1 MKQEHSS
8 EQKRFLVLDGSSL
21 IFRAFYAL
29 PPDLSDSHGQ
39 PTGAIFGFSNMLT
52 KLIAEQQPDLMALAF
67 DKSRH
72 TFRTE
77 RYADYKGTRDKTPE
91 ELLSQFPL
99 LREFAANMGI
109 PFLEKDTYE
118 ADDIIGTL
126 ATQAAAEGYD
136 VRVVTGDRDALQLV
150 RPNLRVLLTKKGISE
165 LKDYDTAAFE
175 EEYGFEPLKLI
186 DLKGLMGDTSDNIPG
201 IPGVGPK
208 TASKLLLAYGS
219 VENVLAHVEDV
230 SGKKLKERLMEY
242 ADQARLSKELATIEL
257 HVPEIE
263 FVEADYRIQPDMEKM
278 QAFCDA
284 HELRAVWRNFERL
297 YGPAELALDL
307 GDTGDAAA
315 QDLSYDLWDETAVK
329 AAAEAPY
336 LAVSGIFEGLAPFVS
351 IEGLA
356 VVAGPDAEKAGFVR
370 KDSAAFSALL
380 NLLESKKQ
388 AAVFGL
394 KRYDQAGLKAQQ
406 AFFDIE
412 LAAYLLEPERSKYAL
427 PELSQ
432 KYLQEMAPE
441 SFADERSRAVWE
453 AKTISRL
460 YPLLGAKLEEE
471 ELTHLMDTVELPLVE
486 VLAAMEQNGVYV
498 NRTHLAEKT
507 EEVADRLQTIE
518 QSIYEMAGHTFN
530 LNSPKQLGTVLFEEL
545 DLPVCKK
552 TKTGYSTNAEVLES
566 LRLEHPIVEQIL
578 AYRLWSKLKSTYL
591 DGITG
596 LIRTDTGRVHTSFNQ
611 TVTAT
616 GRLSSSDPNL
626 QNIPVRTEE
635 GRMIRA
641 LFEPGEGYDYLLS
654 ADYSQIELRLLAHM
668 SGDANFIDAFK
679 RGQDIHARTAAEV
692 FGIPLEE
699 VTPELRRHAKAVNF
713 GIVYGISDFGLARNL
728 HISRKEAGDYIS
740 RYFERYPGVRA
751 FMDKVVAEAH
761 ETGYV
766 TTMFGRRRE
775 LPAIKSRNFNQR
787 MLAERMAMNTPIQG
801 TAADVIKLAMIA
813 AYHRLKEA
821 GVKSRILLQV
831 HDELVL
837 EVVESELDVVQAILR
852 ESMEHVVELSVP
864 LSIDIHWGRNWAEA
878 K

>member
-1 MKQEHSS
+1 MKQEQNGK
-8 EQKRFLVLDGSSL
+8 QKRFLVLDGSSL

-29 PPDLSDSHGQ
+29 PGLSDSHGQ

-52 KLIAEQQPDLMALAF
+52 KLMAEQQPNLMVLAF

-109 PFLEKDTYE
+109 PFLEKDNYE

-126 ATQAAAEGYD
+126 ATQAAAKGYD
-136 VRVVTGDRDALQLV
+136 GRVITGDRDALQLV

-165 LKDYDTAAFE
+165 IKDYDTAAFE

-201 IPGVGPK
+201 VPGVGPK

-219 VENVLAHVEDV
+219 VENVLAHVGEV
-230 SGKKLKERLMEY
+230 SGKKLKENLQTY

-257 HVPEIE
+257 HVPDLAFAEE
-263 FVEADYRIQPDMEKM
+263 DYRIPPDMEKM
-278 QAFCDA
+278 QAFCDD

-307 GDTGDAAA
+307 DGGENGAAA
-315 QDLSYDLWDETAVK
+315 QDLSYDLWDEEAVK
-329 AAAEAPY
+329 TAAKAPY
-336 LAVSGIFEGLAPFVS
+336 LAVSGIFSGLAPFVS
-351 IEGLA
+351 LEGLA
-356 VVAGPDAEKAGFVR
+356 VVAGPDAEKAGFVAR
-370 KDSAAFSALL
+370 DSAAFPALL
-380 NLLESKKQ
+380 QLLESDQQ
-388 AAVFGL
+388 AVVFGL
-394 KRYDQAGLKAQQ
+394 KRYDQAGLRGQK
-406 AFFDIE
+406 AFFDVE

-427 PELSQ
+427 SELSQ
-432 KYLQEMAPE
+432 KYLQEAAPE
-441 SFADERSRAVWE
+441 SFDDEKAQAVWE
-453 AKTISRL
+453 AKAISRL

-471 ELTHLMDTVELPLVE
+471 KLTHLMDTIELPLVE

-498 NRTHLAEKT
+498 NRAHLAEKT
-507 EEVADRLQTIE
+507 EEVADRLQKIE
-518 QSIYEMAGHTFN
+518 AAIYEMAGHDFN
-530 LNSPKQLGTVLFEEL
+530 LNSPKQLGVVLFEEL
-545 DLPVCKK
+545 GLPVRKK

-566 LRLEHPIVEQIL
+566 LRLEHPIIEQIL

-591 DGITG
+591 DGIAG
-596 LIRTDTGRVHTSFNQ
+596 LIRTDTGRIHASFNQ

-668 SGDANFIDAFK
+668 SGDENFIDAFK

-692 FGIPLEE
+692 FGIPLDE
-699 VTPELRRHAKAVNF
+699 VTPELRRHAKAGNF

-813 AYHRLKEA
+813 AYRKLREA

-837 EVVESELDVVQAILR
+837 EVKESEIETVQAILH
-852 ESMEHVVELSVP
+852 EAMEHVVSLSVP
-864 LSIDIHWGRNWAEA
+864 LSIDVHWGRNWAEA

>member
-109 PFLEKDTYE
+109 PFLEKDNYE

-380 NLLESKKQ
+380 NLLESEKQ

-545 DLPVCKK
+545 DLPVRKK

-641 LFEPGEGYDYLLS
+641 LFEPGKGYDYLLS

>member
-109 PFLEKDTYE
+109 PFLEKDNYE

-208 TASKLLLAYGS
+208 TASKLLLTYGS
-219 VENVLAHVEDV
+219 VENVLAHVEEV
-230 SGKKLKERLMEY
+230 SGKKLKERLTEY

-315 QDLSYDLWDETAVK
+315 QDLSYDLWDEAAIK

-336 LAVSGIFEGLAPFVS
+336 LAVSGIFSGLAPFAS
-351 IEGLA
+351 LEGLA
-356 VVAGPDAEKAGFVR
+356 VVAGPDAEKAGFVP
-370 KDSAAFSALL
+370 KDSAAFPALL
-380 NLLESKKQ
+380 NLLESAQQ

-394 KRYDQAGLKAQQ
+394 KRYDQAGVRGQND
-406 AFFDIE
+406 FFDIE

-441 SFADERSRAVWE
+441 SFADERSQAVWE

-460 YPLLGAKLEEE
+460 YPLLGAKLEQE

-498 NRTHLAEKT
+498 NRAHLAEKT

-545 DLPVCKK
+545 DLPVRKK

-668 SGDANFIDAFK
+668 SGDENFIDAFK

-713 GIVYGISDFGLARNL
+713 GIVYGISEFSLADD
-728 HISRKEAGDYIS
+728 IGVTRKEARQYIDN
-740 RYFERYPGVRA
+740 YLAHYAGVRTYMHDIVEQA
-751 FMDKVVAEAH
+751 KQD
-761 ETGYV
+761 GYV
-766 TTMFGRRRE
+766 TTLFGRRRE
-775 LPAIKSRNFNQR
+775 LPELKSSNFNIR
-787 MLAERMAMNTPIQG
+787 SFGERVALNTPIQG
-801 TAADVIKLAMIA
+801 TAADIIKLAMLRVDA
-813 AYHRLKEA
+813 ALKKQKLKARL
-821 GVKSRILLQV
+821 VLQV
-831 HDELVL
+831 HDELI
-837 EVVESELDVVQAILR
+837 VECPVKEAEQVKKIVTAEMENVVQLR
-852 ESMEHVVELSVP
+852 VP
-864 LSIDIHWGRNWAEA
+864 LLAEA
-878 K
+878 KVGASWYEAK

>member
-1 MKQEHSS
+1 MKQEQNGK
-8 EQKRFLVLDGSSL
+8 QKRFLVLDGSSL

-29 PPDLSDSHGQ
+29 PGLSDSHGQ

-52 KLIAEQQPDLMALAF
+52 KLMAEQQPDLMVLAF

-109 PFLEKDTYE
+109 PFLEKDNYE

-126 ATQAAAEGYD
+126 ATQAAAKGYD
-136 VRVVTGDRDALQLV
+136 VRVITGDRDALQLV

-165 LKDYDTAAFE
+165 IKDYDTAAFE

-201 IPGVGPK
+201 VPGVGPK

-219 VENVLAHVEDV
+219 VENVLAHVGEV
-230 SGKKLKERLMEY
+230 SGKKLKENLQTY

-257 HVPEIE
+257 HVPDLAFAEE
-263 FVEADYRIQPDMEKM
+263 DYRIQPDMEKM
-278 QAFCDA
+278 QAFCDD

-307 GDTGDAAA
+307 DGGENGAAA
-315 QDLSYDLWDETAVK
+315 QDLSYDLWDEEAVK
-329 AAAEAPY
+329 TAAKAPY
-336 LAVSGIFEGLAPFVS
+336 LAVSGIFSGLAPFVS
-351 IEGLA
+351 LEGLA
-356 VVAGPDAEKAGFVR
+356 VVAGPDAEKAGFVAR
-370 KDSAAFSALL
+370 DSAAFPALL
-380 NLLESKKQ
+380 QLLESDQQ
-388 AAVFGL
+388 AVVFGL
-394 KRYDQAGLKAQQ
+394 KRYDQAGLRGQK
-406 AFFDIE
+406 AFFDVE

-427 PELSQ
+427 SELSQ
-432 KYLQEMAPE
+432 KYLQEAAPE
-441 SFADERSRAVWE
+441 SFDDEKAQAVWE
-453 AKTISRL
+453 AKAISRL

-471 ELTHLMDTVELPLVE
+471 KLTHLMDTIELPLVE

-498 NRTHLAEKT
+498 NRAHLAEKT
-507 EEVADRLQTIE
+507 EEVADRLQKIE
-518 QSIYEMAGHTFN
+518 AAIYEMAGHDFN
-530 LNSPKQLGTVLFEEL
+530 LNSPKQLGVVLFEEL
-545 DLPVCKK
+545 GLPVRKK

-566 LRLEHPIVEQIL
+566 LRLEHPIIEQIL

-591 DGITG
+591 DGIAG
-596 LIRTDTGRVHTSFNQ
+596 LIRTDTGRIHTSFNQ

-668 SGDANFIDAFK
+668 SGDENFIDAFK

-692 FGIPLEE
+692 FGIPLDE

-813 AYHRLKEA
+813 AYRKLREA

-837 EVVESELDVVQAILR
+837 EVKESELETVQAILH
-852 ESMEHVVELSVP
+852 EAMEHVVSLSVP
-864 LSIDIHWGRNWAEA
+864 LSIDVHWGRNWAEA

>member
-1 MKQEHSS
+1 M
-8 EQKRFLVLDGSSL
+8 
-21 IFRAFYAL
+21 
-29 PPDLSDSHGQ
+29 P
-39 PTGAIFGFSNMLT
+39 
-52 KLIAEQQPDLMALAF
+52 
-67 DKSRH
+67 
-72 TFRTE
+72 
-77 RYADYKGTRDKTPE
+77 
-91 ELLSQFPL
+91 
-99 LREFAANMGI
+99 
-109 PFLEKDTYE
+109 
-118 ADDIIGTL
+118 
-126 ATQAAAEGYD
+126 
-136 VRVVTGDRDALQLV
+136 
-150 RPNLRVLLTKKGISE
+150 
-165 LKDYDTAAFE
+165 
-175 EEYGFEPLKLI
+175 
-186 DLKGLMGDTSDNIPG
+186 
-201 IPGVGPK
+201 
-208 TASKLLLAYGS
+208 
-219 VENVLAHVEDV
+219 
-230 SGKKLKERLMEY
+230 
-242 ADQARLSKELATIEL
+242 
-257 HVPEIE
+257 
-263 FVEADYRIQPDMEKM
+263 
-278 QAFCDA
+278 
-284 HELRAVWRNFERL
+284 
-297 YGPAELALDL
+297 
-307 GDTGDAAA
+307 
-315 QDLSYDLWDETAVK
+315 
-329 AAAEAPY
+329 
-336 LAVSGIFEGLAPFVS
+336 
-351 IEGLA
+351 
-356 VVAGPDAEKAGFVR
+356 
-370 KDSAAFSALL
+370 KDSAAFPALL
-380 NLLESKKQ
+380 NLLESAQQ

-394 KRYDQAGLKAQQ
+394 KRYDQAGVRGQND
-406 AFFDIE
+406 FFDIE

-441 SFADERSRAVWE
+441 SFADERSQAVWE

-498 NRTHLAEKT
+498 NRAHLAEKT

-545 DLPVCKK
+545 DLPVRKK

-668 SGDANFIDAFK
+668 SGDENFIDAFK

-813 AYHRLKEA
+813 AYHKLKEA

-852 ESMEHVVELSVP
+852 ESMEHVVALSVP

>member
-1 MKQEHSS
+1 MKQEQNGK
-8 EQKRFLVLDGSSL
+8 QKRFLVLDGSSL

-29 PPDLSDSHGQ
+29 PGLSDSHGQ

-52 KLIAEQQPDLMALAF
+52 KLMAEQQPDLMVLAF

-109 PFLEKDTYE
+109 PFLEKDNYE

-126 ATQAAAEGYD
+126 ATQAAAKGYD
-136 VRVVTGDRDALQLV
+136 VRVITGDRDALQLV

-165 LKDYDTAAFE
+165 IKDYDTAAFE

-201 IPGVGPK
+201 VPGVGPK

-219 VENVLAHVEDV
+219 VENVLAHVGEV
-230 SGKKLKERLMEY
+230 SGKKLKENLQTY

-257 HVPEIE
+257 HVPDLAFAEE
-263 FVEADYRIQPDMEKM
+263 DYRIQPDMEKM
-278 QAFCDA
+278 QAFCDD

-307 GDTGDAAA
+307 DGGENGVAA
-315 QDLSYDLWDETAVK
+315 QDLSYDLWDEAAVK
-329 AAAEAPY
+329 TAARAPY
-336 LAVSGIFEGLAPFVS
+336 LAVSGIFSGLAPFAS
-351 IEGLA
+351 LEGLA
-356 VVAGPDAEKAGFVR
+356 VVAGPDAEKAGFVAR
-370 KDSAAFSALL
+370 DSAAFPALL
-380 NLLESKKQ
+380 QLLESDQQ
-388 AAVFGL
+388 AVVFGL
-394 KRYDQAGLKAQQ
+394 KRYDQAGLRGQK
-406 AFFDIE
+406 AFFDVE

-427 PELSQ
+427 SELSQ
-432 KYLQEMAPE
+432 KYLQEAAPE
-441 SFADERSRAVWE
+441 SFDDEKAQAVWE
-453 AKTISRL
+453 AKAISRL

-471 ELTHLMDTVELPLVE
+471 KLTHLMDTIELPLVE

-498 NRTHLAEKT
+498 NRAHLAEKT
-507 EEVADRLQTIE
+507 EEVAGRLQKIE
-518 QSIYEMAGHTFN
+518 ASIYEMAGHDFN
-530 LNSPKQLGTVLFEEL
+530 LNSPKQLGVVLFEEL
-545 DLPVCKK
+545 GLPVRKK

-566 LRLEHPIVEQIL
+566 LRLEHPIIEQIL

-591 DGITG
+591 DGIAG
-596 LIRTDTGRVHTSFNQ
+596 LIRTDTGRVHTNFNQ

-641 LFEPGEGYDYLLS
+641 LFEPGEGYDCLLS

-668 SGDANFIDAFK
+668 SGDENFIDAFK

-692 FGIPLEE
+692 FGIPLDE

-740 RYFERYPGVRA
+740 RYFTRYPGVRA

-813 AYHRLKEA
+813 AFRKLREA

-837 EVVESELDVVQAILR
+837 EVKESELETVQAILH
-852 ESMEHVVELSVP
+852 EAMEHVVSLSVP
-864 LSIDIHWGRNWAEA
+864 LSIDVHWGRNWAEA

>member
-1 MKQEHSS
+1 MKQEQNGK
-8 EQKRFLVLDGSSL
+8 QKRFLVLDGSSL

-29 PPDLSDSHGQ
+29 PGLSDSHGQ

-52 KLIAEQQPDLMALAF
+52 KLMAEQQPDLMVLAF

-109 PFLEKDTYE
+109 PFLEKDNYE

-219 VENVLAHVEDV
+219 VENVLAHVGEV
-230 SGKKLKERLMEY
+230 SGKKLKENLQTY

-257 HVPEIE
+257 HVPDLAFAEE
-263 FVEADYRIQPDMEKM
+263 DYRIQPDMEKM
-278 QAFCDA
+278 QAFCDD

-307 GDTGDAAA
+307 DGGENGAAA
-315 QDLSYDLWDETAVK
+315 QDLSYDLWDEAAVK
-329 AAAEAPY
+329 TAARAPY
-336 LAVSGIFEGLAPFVS
+336 LAVSGIFSGLAPFAS
-351 IEGLA
+351 LEGLA
-356 VVAGPDAEKAGFVR
+356 VVAGPDAEKAGFVAR
-370 KDSAAFSALL
+370 DSAAFPALL
-380 NLLESKKQ
+380 QLLESDQ
-388 AAVFGL
+388 QSVVFGL
-394 KRYDQAGLKAQQ
+394 KRYDQAGLRGRK
-406 AFFDIE
+406 AFFDVE

-427 PELSQ
+427 SELSQ
-432 KYLQEMAPE
+432 KYLQEAAPE
-441 SFADERSRAVWE
+441 SFDDEKAQAVWE
-453 AKTISRL
+453 AKAIGRL

-471 ELTHLMDTVELPLVE
+471 KLTHLMDTIELPLVE

-498 NRTHLAEKT
+498 NRAHLAEKT
-507 EEVADRLQTIE
+507 EEVAGRLQTIE
-518 QSIYEMAGHTFN
+518 AAIYEMAGHDFN
-530 LNSPKQLGTVLFEEL
+530 LNSPKQLGVVLFEEL
-545 DLPVCKK
+545 GLPVRKK

-566 LRLEHPIVEQIL
+566 LRLEHPIIEQIL

-591 DGITG
+591 DGIAG
-596 LIRTDTGRVHTSFNQ
+596 LIRTDTGRVHTNFNQ

-641 LFEPGEGYDYLLS
+641 LFEPGEGYDCLLS

-668 SGDANFIDAFK
+668 SGDENFIDAFK

-692 FGIPLEE
+692 FGIPLDE

-740 RYFERYPGVRA
+740 RYFTRYPGVRA
-751 FMDKVVAEAH
+751 FMDKIVAEAH

-813 AYHRLKEA
+813 AFRKLREA
-821 GVKSRILLQV
+821 GLKSRILLQV

-837 EVVESELDVVQAILR
+837 EVKESELETVQAILH
-852 ESMEHVVELSVP
+852 EAMEHVVSLSVP
-864 LSIDIHWGRNWAEA
+864 LSIDVHWGRNWAEA

>member
-1 MKQEHSS
+1 MKQEQNGK
-8 EQKRFLVLDGSSL
+8 QKRFLVLDGSSL

-29 PPDLSDSHGQ
+29 PGLSDSHGQ

-52 KLIAEQQPDLMALAF
+52 KLMAEQQPDLMVLAF

-109 PFLEKDTYE
+109 PFLEKDNYE

-126 ATQAAAEGYD
+126 ATQAAAKGYD
-136 VRVVTGDRDALQLV
+136 VRVITGDRDALQLV

-165 LKDYDTAAFE
+165 IKDYDTAAFE

-201 IPGVGPK
+201 VPGVGPK

-219 VENVLAHVEDV
+219 VENVLAHVGEV
-230 SGKKLKERLMEY
+230 SGKKLKENLQTY

-257 HVPEIE
+257 HVPDLTFAEE
-263 FVEADYRIQPDMEKM
+263 DYRIQPDMEKM
-278 QAFCDA
+278 QAFCDD

-307 GDTGDAAA
+307 DGGENGAAA
-315 QDLSYDLWDETAVK
+315 QDLSYDLWDEAAVK
-329 AAAEAPY
+329 TAARAPY
-336 LAVSGIFEGLAPFVS
+336 LAVSGIFSGLAPFAS
-351 IEGLA
+351 LEGLA
-356 VVAGPDAEKAGFVR
+356 VVAGPDAEKAGFVAR
-370 KDSAAFSALL
+370 DSAAFPALL
-380 NLLESKKQ
+380 QLLESDQQ
-388 AAVFGL
+388 AVVFGL
-394 KRYDQAGLKAQQ
+394 KRYDQAGLRGQK
-406 AFFDIE
+406 AFFDVE

-427 PELSQ
+427 SELSQ
-432 KYLQEMAPE
+432 KYLQEAAPE
-441 SFADERSRAVWE
+441 SFDDEKAQAVWE
-453 AKTISRL
+453 AKAISHL

-471 ELTHLMDTVELPLVE
+471 KLTHLMDTIELPLVE

-498 NRTHLAEKT
+498 NRAHLAEKT
-507 EEVADRLQTIE
+507 EEVAGRLQKIE
-518 QSIYEMAGHTFN
+518 AAIYEMAGHDFN
-530 LNSPKQLGTVLFEEL
+530 LNSPKQLGVVLFEEL
-545 DLPVCKK
+545 GLPVRKK

-591 DGITG
+591 DGITS
-596 LIRTDTGRVHTSFNQ
+596 LIRTDTGRVHTNFNQ

-668 SGDANFIDAFK
+668 SGDENFIDAFK

-692 FGIPLEE
+692 FGIPLDE

-775 LPAIKSRNFNQR
+775 LPAIKSRNYNQR

-813 AYHRLKEA
+813 AFRKLREA

-837 EVVESELDVVQAILR
+837 EVKESELETVQAILH
-852 ESMEHVVELSVP
+852 EAMEHVVSLSVP
-864 LSIDIHWGRNWAEA
+864 LSIDVHWGRNWAEA

>member
-1 MKQEHSS
+1 MKQEQSS

-109 PFLEKDTYE
+109 PFLEKDNYE

-297 YGPAELALDL
+297 YGSAELALDL

-315 QDLSYDLWDETAVK
+315 EDLTYDLWDEAAIK

-336 LAVSGIFEGLAPFVS
+336 LAVSGIFSGLAPFAS
-351 IEGLA
+351 LEGLA
-356 VVAGPDAEKAGFVR
+356 VVAGPDAEKAGFVT

-380 NLLESKKQ
+380 NLLESEKQ

-394 KRYDQAGLKAQQ
+394 KRYDQAGVRGQND
-406 AFFDIE
+406 FFDIE

-441 SFADERSRAVWE
+441 SFADERSQAVWE

-498 NRTHLAEKT
+498 NRAHLAEKT

-545 DLPVCKK
+545 NLPVRKK

-668 SGDANFIDAFK
+668 SGDENFIDAFK

-852 ESMEHVVELSVP
+852 ESMEHVVALSVP
-864 LSIDIHWGRNWAEA
+864 LIIDIHWGRNWAEA

>member
-109 PFLEKDTYE
+109 PFLEKDNYE

-230 SGKKLKERLMEY
+230 SGKKLKERLIEY

-315 QDLSYDLWDETAVK
+315 QDLSYDLWDETVVR
-329 AAAEAPY
+329 AAAKAPY
-336 LAVSGIFEGLAPFVS
+336 LAVSGIFSGLAPFAS
-351 IEGLA
+351 LEGLA
-356 VVAGPDAEKAGFVR
+356 VVAGPDAEKAGFVP
-370 KDSAAFSALL
+370 KDSAAFSVLL
-380 NLLESKKQ
+380 NLLESEKQ

-394 KRYDQAGLKAQQ
+394 KRYDQAGVRGQND
-406 AFFDIE
+406 FFDIE
-412 LAAYLLEPERSKYAL
+412 LAAYLLKPERSKYAL

-471 ELTHLMDTVELPLVE
+471 ELTHLMKTVELPLVE

-498 NRTHLAEKT
+498 NRAHLAEKT

-545 DLPVCKK
+545 DLPVRKK

-668 SGDANFIDAFK
+668 SGDENFIDAFK

>member
-1 MKQEHSS
+1 MKQEQNGK
-8 EQKRFLVLDGSSL
+8 QKRFLVLDGSSL

-29 PPDLSDSHGQ
+29 PGLSDSHGQ

-52 KLIAEQQPDLMALAF
+52 KLMAEQQPDLMVLAF

-109 PFLEKDTYE
+109 PFLEKDNYE

-126 ATQAAAEGYD
+126 ATQAAAKGYD
-136 VRVVTGDRDALQLV
+136 VRVITGDRDALQLV

-165 LKDYDTAAFE
+165 IKDYDTAAFE

-201 IPGVGPK
+201 VPGVGPK

-219 VENVLAHVEDV
+219 VENVLAHVGEV
-230 SGKKLKERLMEY
+230 SGKKLKENLQTY

-257 HVPEIE
+257 HVPDLTFAEE
-263 FVEADYRIQPDMEKM
+263 DYRIQPDMEKM
-278 QAFCDA
+278 QAFCDD

-307 GDTGDAAA
+307 DGGENGAAA
-315 QDLSYDLWDETAVK
+315 QDLSYDLWDEAAVK
-329 AAAEAPY
+329 TAARAPY
-336 LAVSGIFEGLAPFVS
+336 LAVSGIFSGLAPFAS
-351 IEGLA
+351 LEGLA
-356 VVAGPDAEKAGFVR
+356 VVAGPDAEKAGFVAR
-370 KDSAAFSALL
+370 DSAAFPALL
-380 NLLESKKQ
+380 QLLESDQQ
-388 AAVFGL
+388 AVVFGL
-394 KRYDQAGLKAQQ
+394 KRYDQSGLRGQK
-406 AFFDIE
+406 AFFDVE

-427 PELSQ
+427 SELSQ
-432 KYLQEMAPE
+432 KYLQEAAPE
-441 SFADERSRAVWE
+441 SFDDEKAQAVWE
-453 AKTISRL
+453 AKAISRL

-471 ELTHLMDTVELPLVE
+471 KLTHLMDTIELPLVE
-486 VLAAMEQNGVYV
+486 VLAGMEQNGVYV
-498 NRTHLAEKT
+498 NRAHLAEKT
-507 EEVADRLQTIE
+507 EEVAGRLQTIE
-518 QSIYEMAGHTFN
+518 AAIYEMAGHDFN
-530 LNSPKQLGTVLFEEL
+530 LNSPKQLGVVLFEEL
-545 DLPVCKK
+545 GLPVRKK

-566 LRLEHPIVEQIL
+566 LRLEHPIIEQIL

-591 DGITG
+591 DGIAG
-596 LIRTDTGRVHTSFNQ
+596 LIRTDTGRVHTNFNQ

-668 SGDANFIDAFK
+668 SGDENFIDAFK

-699 VTPELRRHAKAVNF
+699 VTPDLRRHAKAVNF

-813 AYHRLKEA
+813 AFRKLKEA

-837 EVVESELDVVQAILR
+837 EVKESELETVQAILH
-852 ESMEHVVELSVP
+852 EAMEHVVSLSVP
-864 LSIDIHWGRNWAEA
+864 LSIDVHWGRNWAEA

>member
-99 LREFAANMGI
+99 LREFTANMGI
-109 PFLEKDTYE
+109 PFLEKDNYE

-307 GDTGDAAA
+307 GGTGDAAA
-315 QDLSYDLWDETAVK
+315 DDLSYDLWDEAAIK

-336 LAVSGIFEGLAPFVS
+336 LAVSGIFSGLAPFAS
-351 IEGLA
+351 LEGLA
-356 VVAGPDAEKAGFVR
+356 VVAGPDAEKAGFVP
-370 KDSAAFSALL
+370 KDSAAFPALL
-380 NLLESKKQ
+380 NLLESAQQ

-394 KRYDQAGLKAQQ
+394 KRYDQAGVRGQND
-406 AFFDIE
+406 FFDIE

-441 SFADERSRAVWE
+441 SFADERSQAVWE

-498 NRTHLAEKT
+498 NRAHLAEKT

-545 DLPVCKK
+545 NLPVRKK

-668 SGDANFIDAFK
+668 SGDENFIDAFK

-801 TAADVIKLAMIA
+801 TAADVIKLAIIA

-852 ESMEHVVELSVP
+852 ESMEHVVALSVP
-864 LSIDIHWGRNWAEA
+864 LIIDIHWGRNWAEA

>member
-1 MKQEHSS
+1 MKQEQNGK
-8 EQKRFLVLDGSSL
+8 QKRFLVLDGSSL

-29 PPDLSDSHGQ
+29 PGLSDSHGQ

-52 KLIAEQQPDLMALAF
+52 KLMAEQQPDLMVLAF

-109 PFLEKDTYE
+109 SFLEKDNYE

-126 ATQAAAEGYD
+126 ATQAAAKGYD
-136 VRVVTGDRDALQLV
+136 VRVITGDRDALQLV

-165 LKDYDTAAFE
+165 IKDYDTAAFE

-201 IPGVGPK
+201 VPGVGPK

-219 VENVLAHVEDV
+219 VENVLAHVGEV
-230 SGKKLKERLMEY
+230 SGKKLKENLQTY

-257 HVPEIE
+257 HVPDLAFAEE
-263 FVEADYRIQPDMEKM
+263 DYRIQPDMEKM
-278 QAFCDA
+278 QAFCDD

-307 GDTGDAAA
+307 DGGENGVAA
-315 QDLSYDLWDETAVK
+315 QDLSYDLWDEAAVK
-329 AAAEAPY
+329 TAARAPY
-336 LAVSGIFEGLAPFVS
+336 LAVSGIFSGLAPFAS
-351 IEGLA
+351 LEGLA
-356 VVAGPDAEKAGFVR
+356 VVAGPDAEKAGFVAR
-370 KDSAAFSALL
+370 DSAAFPALL
-380 NLLESKKQ
+380 QLLESDQQ
-388 AAVFGL
+388 AVVFGL
-394 KRYDQAGLKAQQ
+394 KRYDQAGLRGQK
-406 AFFDIE
+406 AFFDVE

-427 PELSQ
+427 SELSQ
-432 KYLQEMAPE
+432 KYLQEAAPE
-441 SFADERSRAVWE
+441 SFDDEKAQAVWE
-453 AKTISRL
+453 AKAISRL

-471 ELTHLMDTVELPLVE
+471 KLTHLMDTIELPLVE
-486 VLAAMEQNGVYV
+486 VLAGMEQNGVYV
-498 NRTHLAEKT
+498 NRAHLAEKT
-507 EEVADRLQTIE
+507 EEVAGRLQTIE
-518 QSIYEMAGHTFN
+518 AVIYEMAGHDFN
-530 LNSPKQLGTVLFEEL
+530 LNSPKQLGVVLFEEL
-545 DLPVCKK
+545 GLPVRKK

-566 LRLEHPIVEQIL
+566 LRLEHPIIEQIL

-591 DGITG
+591 DGIAG
-596 LIRTDTGRVHTSFNQ
+596 LIRTDTGRVHTNFNQ

-641 LFEPGEGYDYLLS
+641 LFEPGEGYDCLLS

-668 SGDANFIDAFK
+668 SGDENFIDAFK

-692 FGIPLEE
+692 FGLPLEE

-740 RYFERYPGVRA
+740 RYFTRYPGVRA

-813 AYHRLKEA
+813 AFRKLREA

-837 EVVESELDVVQAILR
+837 EVKESELETVQAILH
-852 ESMEHVVELSVP
+852 EAMEHVVSLSVP
-864 LSIDIHWGRNWAEA
+864 LSIDVHWGRNWAEA

>member
-8 EQKRFLVLDGSSL
+8 KQKRFLVLDGSSL

-109 PFLEKDTYE
+109 PFLEKDNYE

-315 QDLSYDLWDETAVK
+315 QDLSYDLWDEAAIK

-336 LAVSGIFEGLAPFVS
+336 LAVSGIFSGLAPFAS
-351 IEGLA
+351 LEGLA
-356 VVAGPDAEKAGFVR
+356 VVAGPDAEKAGFVP
-370 KDSAAFSALL
+370 KDSAAFPALL
-380 NLLESKKQ
+380 NLLESEKQ

-394 KRYDQAGLKAQQ
+394 KRYDQAGVRGQND
-406 AFFDIE
+406 FFDIE

-441 SFADERSRAVWE
+441 SFADERNKAVWE

-498 NRTHLAEKT
+498 NRAHLAEKT

-545 DLPVCKK
+545 DLPVRKK

-668 SGDANFIDAFK
+668 SGDENFIDAFK

-852 ESMEHVVELSVP
+852 ESMEHVVALSVP

>member
-1 MKQEHSS
+1 MKQEQNGK
-8 EQKRFLVLDGSSL
+8 QKRFLVLDGSSL

-29 PPDLSDSHGQ
+29 PGLSDSHGQ

-52 KLIAEQQPDLMALAF
+52 KLMAEQQPDLMVLAF

-109 PFLEKDTYE
+109 PFLEKDNYE

-126 ATQAAAEGYD
+126 ATQAAAKGYD
-136 VRVVTGDRDALQLV
+136 VRVITGDRDALQLV

-165 LKDYDTAAFE
+165 IKDYDTAAFE

-201 IPGVGPK
+201 VPGVGPK

-219 VENVLAHVEDV
+219 VENVLAHVGEV
-230 SGKKLKERLMEY
+230 SGKKLKENLQTY

-257 HVPEIE
+257 HVPDLAFAEE
-263 FVEADYRIQPDMEKM
+263 DYRIQPDMEKM
-278 QAFCDA
+278 QAFCDD

-307 GDTGDAAA
+307 DGGENGAAA
-315 QDLSYDLWDETAVK
+315 QDLSYDLWDEAAVK
-329 AAAEAPY
+329 TAARAPY
-336 LAVSGIFEGLAPFVS
+336 LAVSGIFSGLAPFAS
-351 IEGLA
+351 LEGLA
-356 VVAGPDAEKAGFVR
+356 VVAGPDAEKAGFVAR
-370 KDSAAFSALL
+370 DSAAFPALL
-380 NLLESKKQ
+380 QLLESDQQ
-388 AAVFGL
+388 AVVFGL
-394 KRYDQAGLKAQQ
+394 KRYDQAGLRGQK
-406 AFFDIE
+406 AFFDVE

-427 PELSQ
+427 SELSQ
-432 KYLQEMAPE
+432 KYLQEAAPE
-441 SFADERSRAVWE
+441 SFDDEKAQAVWE
-453 AKTISRL
+453 AKAISRL

-471 ELTHLMDTVELPLVE
+471 KLTHLMDTIELPLVE
-486 VLAAMEQNGVYV
+486 VLAGMEQNGVYV
-498 NRTHLAEKT
+498 NRAHLAEKT
-507 EEVADRLQTIE
+507 EEVAGRLQTIE
-518 QSIYEMAGHTFN
+518 AAIYEMAGHDFN
-530 LNSPKQLGTVLFEEL
+530 LNSPKQLGVVLFEEL
-545 DLPVCKK
+545 GLPVRKK

-566 LRLEHPIVEQIL
+566 LRLEHPIIEQIL

-591 DGITG
+591 DGIAG
-596 LIRTDTGRVHTSFNQ
+596 LIRTDTGRVHTNFNQ

-641 LFEPGEGYDYLLS
+641 LFEPGEGYDCLLS

-668 SGDANFIDAFK
+668 SGDENFIDAFK

-740 RYFERYPGVRA
+740 RYFTRYPGVRA

-813 AYHRLKEA
+813 AFRKLREA
-821 GVKSRILLQV
+821 GLKSRILLQV

-837 EVVESELDVVQAILR
+837 EVKESELETVQAILH
-852 ESMEHVVELSVP
+852 EAMEHVVSLSVP
-864 LSIDIHWGRNWAEA
+864 LSIDVHWGRNWAEA

>member
-8 EQKRFLVLDGSSL
+8 KQKRFLVLDGSSL

-52 KLIAEQQPDLMALAF
+52 KLIAEQEPDLMALAF

-109 PFLEKDTYE
+109 PFLEKDNYE

-315 QDLSYDLWDETAVK
+315 QDLSYDLWDEAAIR

-336 LAVSGIFEGLAPFVS
+336 LAVSGIFSGLAPFAS
-351 IEGLA
+351 LEGLA
-356 VVAGPDAEKAGFVR
+356 VVAGPDAEKAGFVP
-370 KDSAAFSALL
+370 KDSAAFPALL
-380 NLLESKKQ
+380 NLLESEKQ

-394 KRYDQAGLKAQQ
+394 KRYDQAGVRGQND
-406 AFFDIE
+406 FFDIE

-441 SFADERSRAVWE
+441 SFADERSKAVWE

-471 ELTHLMDTVELPLVE
+471 ELTHLMKTVELPLVE

-498 NRTHLAEKT
+498 NRAHLAEKT

-545 DLPVCKK
+545 DLPVRKK

-668 SGDANFIDAFK
+668 SGDENFIDAFK

-813 AYHRLKEA
+813 AYRKLREA

-837 EVVESELDVVQAILR
+837 EVKESELETVQAILH
-852 ESMEHVVELSVP
+852 EAMEHVVSLSVP
-864 LSIDIHWGRNWAEA
+864 LSIDVHWGRNWAEA

>member
-52 KLIAEQQPDLMALAF
+52 KLIAEQEPDLMALAF

-109 PFLEKDTYE
+109 PFLEKDNYE

-307 GDTGDAAA
+307 GGTGDAAA
-315 QDLSYDLWDETAVK
+315 DDLSYDLWDEAAIK

-336 LAVSGIFEGLAPFVS
+336 LAVSGIFSGLAPFAS
-351 IEGLA
+351 LEGLA
-356 VVAGPDAEKAGFVR
+356 VVAGPDAEKAGFVP
-370 KDSAAFSALL
+370 KDSAAFPALL
-380 NLLESKKQ
+380 NLLESAQQ

-394 KRYDQAGLKAQQ
+394 KRYDQAGVRGQND
-406 AFFDIE
+406 FFDIE

-441 SFADERSRAVWE
+441 SFADERSQAVWE

-498 NRTHLAEKT
+498 NRAHLAEKT

-545 DLPVCKK
+545 NLPVRKK

-668 SGDANFIDAFK
+668 SGDENFIDAFK

-852 ESMEHVVELSVP
+852 ESMEHVVALSVP
-864 LSIDIHWGRNWAEA
+864 LIIDIHWGRNWAEA

>member
-8 EQKRFLVLDGSSL
+8 KQKRFLVLDGSSL

-109 PFLEKDTYE
+109 PFLEKDNYE

-297 YGPAELALDL
+297 YGSAELALDL

-315 QDLSYDLWDETAVK
+315 QDLTYDLWDEATIK

-336 LAVSGIFEGLAPFVS
+336 LAVSGIFSGLAPFAS
-351 IEGLA
+351 LEGLA
-356 VVAGPDAEKAGFVR
+356 VVAGPDAEKAGFVP
-370 KDSAAFSALL
+370 KDSAAFPALL
-380 NLLESKKQ
+380 NLLESEKQ

-394 KRYDQAGLKAQQ
+394 KRYDQAGVRGQND
-406 AFFDIE
+406 FFDIE

-441 SFADERSRAVWE
+441 SFADERSKAVWE

-498 NRTHLAEKT
+498 NRAHLAEKT

-545 DLPVCKK
+545 DLPVRKK

-668 SGDANFIDAFK
+668 SGDENFIDAFK

-852 ESMEHVVELSVP
+852 ESMEHVVALSVP

>member
-1 MKQEHSS
+1 MKQEQNGK
-8 EQKRFLVLDGSSL
+8 QKRFLVLDGSSL

-29 PPDLSDSHGQ
+29 PGLSDSHGQ

-52 KLIAEQQPDLMALAF
+52 KLMAEQQPDLMVLAF

-109 PFLEKDTYE
+109 PFLEKDNYE

-126 ATQAAAEGYD
+126 ATQAAAKGYD
-136 VRVVTGDRDALQLV
+136 VRVITGDRDALQLV

-165 LKDYDTAAFE
+165 IKDYDTAAFE

-201 IPGVGPK
+201 VPGVGPK

-219 VENVLAHVEDV
+219 VENVLAHVGEV
-230 SGKKLKERLMEY
+230 SGKKLKENLQTY

-257 HVPEIE
+257 HVPDLAFAEE
-263 FVEADYRIQPDMEKM
+263 DYRIQPDMEKM
-278 QAFCDA
+278 QAFCDD

-307 GDTGDAAA
+307 DGEENGAAA
-315 QDLSYDLWDETAVK
+315 QDLSYDLWDEAAVK
-329 AAAEAPY
+329 TAARAPY
-336 LAVSGIFEGLAPFVS
+336 LAVSGIFSGLAPFAS
-351 IEGLA
+351 LEGLA
-356 VVAGPDAEKAGFVR
+356 VVAGPDAEKAGFVAR
-370 KDSAAFSALL
+370 DSAAFPALL
-380 NLLESKKQ
+380 QLLESDQQ
-388 AAVFGL
+388 AVVFGL
-394 KRYDQAGLKAQQ
+394 KRYDQAGLRGQK
-406 AFFDIE
+406 AFFDVE

-427 PELSQ
+427 SELSQ
-432 KYLQEMAPE
+432 KYLQEAAPE
-441 SFADERSRAVWE
+441 SFDDEKAQAVWE
-453 AKTISRL
+453 AKAISRL

-471 ELTHLMDTVELPLVE
+471 KLTHLMDTIELPLVE

-498 NRTHLAEKT
+498 NRAHLAEKT
-507 EEVADRLQTIE
+507 EEVADRLQKIE
-518 QSIYEMAGHTFN
+518 ASIYEMAGHDFN
-530 LNSPKQLGTVLFEEL
+530 LNSPKQLGVVLFEEL
-545 DLPVCKK
+545 GLPVRKK

-566 LRLEHPIVEQIL
+566 LRLEHPIIEQIL

-591 DGITG
+591 DGIAG

-641 LFEPGEGYDYLLS
+641 LFEPGEGYDCLLS

-668 SGDANFIDAFK
+668 SGDENFIDAFK

-740 RYFERYPGVRA
+740 RYFTRYPGVRA

-813 AYHRLKEA
+813 AYRKLREA

-837 EVVESELDVVQAILR
+837 EVKESELETVQAILH
-852 ESMEHVVELSVP
+852 EAMEHVVSLSVP
-864 LSIDIHWGRNWAEA
+864 LSIDVHWGRNWAEA

>member
-8 EQKRFLVLDGSSL
+8 KQKRFLVLDGSSL

-109 PFLEKDTYE
+109 PFLEKDNYE

-297 YGPAELALDL
+297 YGSAELALDL

-315 QDLSYDLWDETAVK
+315 EDLTYDLWDEAAIK
-329 AAAEAPY
+329 AAAKAPY
-336 LAVSGIFEGLAPFVS
+336 LAVSGIFSGLAPFAS
-351 IEGLA
+351 LEGLA
-356 VVAGPDAEKAGFVR
+356 VVAGPDAEKAGFVT

-380 NLLESKKQ
+380 NLLESEKQ

-394 KRYDQAGLKAQQ
+394 KRYDQAGVRGQND
-406 AFFDIE
+406 FFDIE

-441 SFADERSRAVWE
+441 SFADERSQAVWE

-498 NRTHLAEKT
+498 NRAHLAEKT

-545 DLPVCKK
+545 DLPVRKK

-668 SGDANFIDAFK
+668 SGDENFIDAFK

-852 ESMEHVVELSVP
+852 ESMEQVVELSVP
-864 LSIDIHWGRNWAEA
+864 LIIDIHWGRNWAEA

>member
-1 MKQEHSS
+1 MKQEQSS

-99 LREFAANMGI
+99 LREFTANMGI
-109 PFLEKDTYE
+109 PFLEKDNYE

-307 GDTGDAAA
+307 GGTGDAAA
-315 QDLSYDLWDETAVK
+315 DDLSYDLWDEAAIK

-336 LAVSGIFEGLAPFVS
+336 LAVSGIFSGLAPFAS
-351 IEGLA
+351 LEGLA
-356 VVAGPDAEKAGFVR
+356 VVAGPDAEKAGFVP
-370 KDSAAFSALL
+370 KNSAAFSALL
-380 NLLESKKQ
+380 NLLESEKQ

-394 KRYDQAGLKAQQ
+394 KRYDQAGVRGQND
-406 AFFDIE
+406 FFDIE

-441 SFADERSRAVWE
+441 SFADERNKAVWE

-498 NRTHLAEKT
+498 NRAHLAEKT

-545 DLPVCKK
+545 DLPVRKK

-668 SGDANFIDAFK
+668 SGDENFIDAFK

-852 ESMEHVVELSVP
+852 ESMEHVVALSVP
-864 LSIDIHWGRNWAEA
+864 LIIDIHWGRNWAEA

>member
-1 MKQEHSS
+1 MKQEQNGK
-8 EQKRFLVLDGSSL
+8 QKRFLVLDGSSL

-29 PPDLSDSHGQ
+29 PGLSDSHGQ

-52 KLIAEQQPDLMALAF
+52 KLMAEQQPDLMVLAF

-109 PFLEKDTYE
+109 PSLEKHNYE

-126 ATQAAAEGYD
+126 ATQAAAKGYD
-136 VRVVTGDRDALQLV
+136 VRVITGDRDALQLV

-165 LKDYDTAAFE
+165 IKDYDTAAFE

-201 IPGVGPK
+201 VPGVGPK

-219 VENVLAHVEDV
+219 VENVLAHVGEV
-230 SGKKLKERLMEY
+230 SGKKLKENLQTY

-257 HVPEIE
+257 HVPDLAFAEE
-263 FVEADYRIQPDMEKM
+263 DYRIQPDMEKM
-278 QAFCDA
+278 QAFCDD

-307 GDTGDAAA
+307 DGGENGAAA
-315 QDLSYDLWDETAVK
+315 QDLSYDLWDEEAVKTAVK
-329 AAAEAPY
+329 APY
-336 LAVSGIFEGLAPFVS
+336 LAVSGIFSGLAPFVS
-351 IEGLA
+351 LEGLA
-356 VVAGPDAEKAGFVR
+356 VVAGPDAEKAGFVAR
-370 KDSAAFSALL
+370 DSAAFPALL
-380 NLLESKKQ
+380 QLLESDQQ
-388 AAVFGL
+388 AVVFGL
-394 KRYDQAGLKAQQ
+394 KRYDQAGLRGQK
-406 AFFDIE
+406 AFFDVE

-427 PELSQ
+427 SELSQ
-432 KYLQEMAPE
+432 KYLQEAAPE
-441 SFADERSRAVWE
+441 SFDDEKAQAVWE
-453 AKTISRL
+453 AKAISRL

-471 ELTHLMDTVELPLVE
+471 KLTHLMDTMELPLVE

-498 NRTHLAEKT
+498 NRAHLAEKT
-507 EEVADRLQTIE
+507 EEVADRLQKIE
-518 QSIYEMAGHTFN
+518 AAIYEMAGHDFN
-530 LNSPKQLGTVLFEEL
+530 LNSPKQLGVVLFEEL
-545 DLPVCKK
+545 GLPVRKK

-566 LRLEHPIVEQIL
+566 LRLEHPIIEQIL

-591 DGITG
+591 DGIAG
-596 LIRTDTGRVHTSFNQ
+596 LIRTDTGRIHTSFNQ

-668 SGDANFIDAFK
+668 SGDENFIDAFK

-692 FGIPLEE
+692 FGIPLDE

-813 AYHRLKEA
+813 AYRKLREA

-837 EVVESELDVVQAILR
+837 EVKESEIETVQAILH
-852 ESMEHVVELSVP
+852 EAMEHVVSLSVP
-864 LSIDIHWGRNWAEA
+864 LSIDVHWGRNWAEA

>member
-1 MKQEHSS
+1 MKQEQNGK
-8 EQKRFLVLDGSSL
+8 QKRFLVLDGSSL

-29 PPDLSDSHGQ
+29 PGLSDSHGQ

-52 KLIAEQQPDLMALAF
+52 KLMAEQQPNLMVLAF

-109 PFLEKDTYE
+109 PFLEKDNYE

-126 ATQAAAEGYD
+126 ATQAAAKGYD
-136 VRVVTGDRDALQLV
+136 VRVITGDRDALQLV

-165 LKDYDTAAFE
+165 IKDYDTAAFE

-201 IPGVGPK
+201 VPGVGPK

-219 VENVLAHVEDV
+219 VENVLAHVGEV
-230 SGKKLKERLMEY
+230 SGKKLKENLQTY
-242 ADQARLSKELATIEL
+242 ADQARLSKEVATIEL
-257 HVPEIE
+257 HVPDLAFAEE
-263 FVEADYRIQPDMEKM
+263 DYRIQPDMEKM
-278 QAFCDA
+278 QAFCDD

-307 GDTGDAAA
+307 DGGENGAAA
-315 QDLSYDLWDETAVK
+315 QDLSYDLWDEEAVKTAVK
-329 AAAEAPY
+329 APY
-336 LAVSGIFEGLAPFVS
+336 LAVSGIFSGLAPFVS
-351 IEGLA
+351 LEGLA
-356 VVAGPDAEKAGFVR
+356 VVAGPDAEKAGFVAR
-370 KDSAAFSALL
+370 DSAAFPALL
-380 NLLESKKQ
+380 QLLESDQQ
-388 AAVFGL
+388 AVVFGL
-394 KRYDQAGLKAQQ
+394 KRYDQAGLRGQK
-406 AFFDIE
+406 AFFGVE

-427 PELSQ
+427 SELSQ
-432 KYLQEMAPE
+432 KYLQEAAPE
-441 SFADERSRAVWE
+441 SFDDEKAQAVWE
-453 AKTISRL
+453 AKAISRL

-471 ELTHLMDTVELPLVE
+471 KLTHLMDTMELPLVE

-498 NRTHLAEKT
+498 NRAHLAEKT
-507 EEVADRLQTIE
+507 EEVADRLQKIE
-518 QSIYEMAGHTFN
+518 AAIYEMAGHDFN
-530 LNSPKQLGTVLFEEL
+530 LNSPKQLGVVLFEEL
-545 DLPVCKK
+545 GLPVRKK

-566 LRLEHPIVEQIL
+566 LRLEHPIIEQIL

-591 DGITG
+591 DGIAG
-596 LIRTDTGRVHTSFNQ
+596 LIRTDTGRIHTSFNQ

-668 SGDANFIDAFK
+668 SGDENFIDAFK

-692 FGIPLEE
+692 FGIPLDE

-813 AYHRLKEA
+813 AYRKLREA

-837 EVVESELDVVQAILR
+837 EVKESEIETVQAILH
-852 ESMEHVVELSVP
+852 EAMEHVVSLSVP
-864 LSIDIHWGRNWAEA
+864 LSIDVHWGRNWAEA